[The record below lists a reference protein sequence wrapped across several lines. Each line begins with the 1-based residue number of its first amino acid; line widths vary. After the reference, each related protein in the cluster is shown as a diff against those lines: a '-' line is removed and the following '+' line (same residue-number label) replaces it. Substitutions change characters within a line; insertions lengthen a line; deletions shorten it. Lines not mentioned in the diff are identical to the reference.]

1 MRFARIGVCIF
12 FLCTLAM
19 AQAVP
24 SLEQPLVPSAAQ
36 PGGASFTLTIKGAN
50 FVPTPKVFFGGTSL
64 TILTH
69 TATQLTATVP
79 MASIATAGTT
89 PVSVQNDD
97 GLTADLGFFQI
108 ATPSSPLFLAPVT
121 YNPLTTG
128 TGNIQSL
135 LVADFNG
142 DGILDLAV
150 GVVVPDTNIVDVA
163 ILLGK
168 SDGTFQSPTVYGV
181 TDVTSMVAGIFDND
195 GGSVDIVAGDNLLV
209 GNGDG
214 TFTVTSLGTE
224 GFIPYAVGDFSQD
237 SDLWIA
243 GTEDG
248 GVQIVQN
255 NGAATFTIGQAF
267 SGAATFG
274 GMLAADFDNDGVL
287 DLAVLDTN
295 PSLPVVRVFHGDTEV
310 GFSGGNGIPTNI
322 PAGVVAF
329 TAGDFNNDGNQDLAL
344 VDNPPAGGSA
354 IAILTGNGDGTFGS
368 GASVTL
374 AAPVTGS
381 IVTGDFNE
389 DGNIDLAT
397 GTFIVPGNGDGTFQ
411 TPISFGGT
419 SQVIGTGDF
428 NNDGRPDIVT
438 QANPNV
444 AILLQQAPTGA
455 PVVSLSPPTLAFS
468 SQTVGTTS
476 ASQTIT
482 LSNTGNAVL
491 DIDSITITGANAG
504 EFNQTNSCSA
514 SLAGDSSCTITV
526 TFTPTAAGP
535 AAASVTFTDNAAGSP
550 QAVSLSG
557 TGAGQTGA
565 PIVSLSPTTLTFNG
579 QAVGTSTSL
588 PVTLT
593 NTGTANL
600 GIDNISVTGPDAEEF
615 SETDNCG
622 KLLAPNASCTIT
634 VTFAPTNVGIATAS
648 ISITDNAAGSPQMVP
663 LPAEGAPFQLTTT
676 CTGLTV
682 VPGQTAVFTVDLA
695 PAEEFSPTVSLSCSG
710 APALTTCSPIPNTLT
725 LNGEGPVEV
734 IVRVTTT
741 QATGYLQPPFGRSNE
756 NRVAGLVG
764 LTGIAGLAALVVLP
778 GKRRVKRARRLS
790 GLIVFLCLLAAIAT
804 LPSCGGGGDPPGT
817 TAGTYPL
824 TVTGTFQQE
833 EGGPITETVGFNL
846 VVQ

>member
-1 MRFARIGVCIF
+1 MRSARIGVCIF

-19 AQAVP
+19 GQAVP

-36 PGGASFTLTIKGAN
+36 PGGPSFTLTLKGAN
-50 FVPTPKVFFGGTSL
+50 FVPTPKVFFGGTQL

-79 MASIATAGTT
+79 ANILTAGTA

-97 GLTADLGFFQI
+97 GMTADLGFFQI

-128 TGNIQSL
+128 TGTIQSI
-135 LVADFNG
+135 LVADLNG

-150 GVVVPDTNIVDVA
+150 GVVVPETNIVDVA

-168 SDGTFQSPTVYGV
+168 SDGTFQAPTVYGV
-181 TDVTSMVAGIFDND
+181 SDVTSMVAGIFDND

-214 TFTVTSLGTE
+214 TFNVTGLGTE

-248 GVQIVQN
+248 GVQILQN
-255 NGAATFTIGQAF
+255 NGAGTFSFGQSF
-267 SGAATFG
+267 STGAATFG
-274 GMLAADFDNDGVL
+274 GMLTADFNNDGVL

-295 PSLPVVRVFHGDTEV
+295 PSVPAVRVFLGNTET
-310 GFSGGNGIPTNI
+310 GFSGGNGIPTDTPQN
-322 PAGVVAF
+322 VVAF
-329 TAGDFNNDGNQDLAL
+329 TAADVNNDGNQDLVL
-344 VDNPPAGGSA
+344 VDNPPAGGGA
-354 IAILTGNGDGTFGS
+354 IAVLTGNGDGTFGS

-374 AAPVTGS
+374 AAPVTGT

-389 DGNIDLAT
+389 DGKIDLAT
-397 GTFIVPGNGDGTFQ
+397 GTFIIPGNGDGTFQ

-438 QANPNV
+438 QANPDL
-444 AILLQQAPTGA
+444 AILLQQAPGGA
-455 PVVSLSPPTLAFS
+455 PVVSLSPPTLTFS

-491 DIDSITITGANAG
+491 AIDSLTITGANAG

-514 SLAGDSSCTITV
+514 SLAANLSCTINV

-535 AAASVTFTDNAAGSP
+535 AAAAVTFTDNAAGSP
-550 QAVSLSG
+550 QAVSLNG

-565 PIVSLSPTTLTFNG
+565 PIVSLSPATLTFNG
-579 QAVGTSTSL
+579 QAVGTTTSL

-600 GIDNISVTGPDAEEF
+600 GIDNIGVTGPDAEEF
-615 SETDNCG
+615 SQTNNCG

-634 VTFAPTNVGIATAS
+634 VTFAPTNVGTATAS

-676 CTGLTV
+676 CTSLNV

-710 APALTTCSPIPNTLT
+710 APALTTCSPIPNTVT

-778 GKRRVKRARRLS
+778 GKRRVKRARRLW
-790 GLIVFLCLLAAIAT
+790 GLIVFLCLLAAIAA